1 MKIKIAYED
10 TRFSVPEE
18 FTEEAGQC
26 FGVEVERG
34 SNIPLTLSI
43 DAYRSG
49 VCDEDGETILG
60 CLKNRTYCS
69 ARALEVKR
77 KLDCDRLLAVTRKLP
92 RPPERSEEKN
102 GRAGLR
108 QLGGRDRLRLA
119 MGEYYLGAPRT
130 GTSSRV
136 GGLSEPA
143 LPDEQGSEERR
154 TLRRVFGKA
163 ELKFCPLSP
172 QTQYNEE

>member
-92 RPPERSEEKN
+92 RPPERSEEKKVVPGFAN
-102 GRAGLR
+102 
-108 QLGGRDRLRLA
+108 
-119 MGEYYLGAPRT
+119 
-130 GTSSRV
+130 
-136 GGLSEPA
+136 
-143 LPDEQGSEERR
+143 SEEGIGFVWQWAS
-154 TLRRVFGKA
+154 TISVLH
-163 ELKFCPLSP
+163 ELGHLVGLEDCPNQPCLMNKEVRSEELCDECSEKLS
-172 QTQYNEE
+172 